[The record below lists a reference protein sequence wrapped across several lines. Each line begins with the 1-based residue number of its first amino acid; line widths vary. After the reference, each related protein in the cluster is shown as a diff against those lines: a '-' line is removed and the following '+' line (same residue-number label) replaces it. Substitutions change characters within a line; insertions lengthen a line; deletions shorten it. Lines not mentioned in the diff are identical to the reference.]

1 MPILGKIG
9 PPEAALRPL
18 KLSAST
24 VLEVENSRS
33 EFWLE
38 IKILLYKSTSGNTK
52 MASEFELVAKQ
63 KVFISKIP
71 QFFSGSRNQ
80 LISLIIFFCL
90 ATNSNSDAI
99 FVFPEVD
106 LYNRILIWSQNS
118 DLEFSTS
125 STVEAKALKASR
137 AAAGGPTELK
147 NGIWPSNSVPQLW

>member
-1 MPILGKIG
+1 
-9 PPEAALRPL
+9 
-18 KLSAST
+18 
-24 VLEVENSRS
+24 
-33 EFWLE
+33 
-38 IKILLYKSTSGNTK
+38 

-106 LYNRILIWSQNS
+106 LYNRILISSQNS

-125 STVEAKALKASR
+125 STVEAESLRSLR
-137 AAAGGPTELK
+137 AASGGPILPK
-147 NGIWPSNSVPQLW
+147 IGM